1 MASKN
6 KPIIDFSFAYHPLE
20 ETLEYEYKKKAV
32 FIGIPNDYTF
42 NENRIALTPQA
53 VATIVQNGNKVIV
66 ERNAGMASFYTDKD
80 YSDAGAE
87 ISDNKNEIYKADI
100 ILKTAPIFKEEI
112 SLLRENQIIFSTVH
126 TPILT
131 KEYLQSCLDKKII
144 AIALGSIKDDIG
156 HFPVVRSMSQIAGTN
171 AIQIASHY
179 LSNNQNGK
187 GVLLGGIDGVPPATV
202 VIIGAGMVGEYATRA
217 ALGCGAQVKVFDN
230 SIYRLMRLQRTVGQT
245 VFTSVI
251 DPILLEKVLK
261 NADVAIGALKPNKGI
276 VPMVV
281 TEAMVT
287 KMKKG
292 AVIIDVS
299 IDNGGCF
306 ETSEITTHKK
316 PTFLKHDIIHYCV
329 PNIASGVSR
338 TASKAISNILMPIV
352 LSISETSGDGKN
364 FLADK
369 PGLAAATYIYK
380 GKMTNKALSQK
391 FGFKYTDLNLIL
403 SSNF

>member
-6 KPIIDFSFAYHPLE
+6 KPIIDISFAYNPLE

-32 FIGIPNDYTF
+32 FIGIPNDFSY

-53 VATIVQNGNKVIV
+53 VATLVQNGNKVRV
-66 ERNAGMASFYTDKD
+66 EHNAGIPSFYSDKD
-80 YSDAGAE
+80 YSEAGAE
-87 ISDNKNEIYKADI
+87 IAHDKAEIFQAEI
-100 ILKTAPIFKEEI
+100 ILKTAPIVKDEFP
-112 SLLRENQIIFSTVH
+112 LLKENQIIFSTIH

-131 KEYLQSCLDKKII
+131 KEYLQNCIDKKII
-144 AIALGSIKDDIG
+144 AIALGSIKDDVG
-156 HFPVVRSMSQIAGTN
+156 HFPVVRSMSQIAGIN
-171 AIQIASHY
+171 SIQIASHY

-187 GVLLGGIDGVPPATV
+187 GVLLGGIDGVPPASV

-251 DPILLEKVLK
+251 DPILLSKVLK
-261 NADVAIGALKPNKGI
+261 EADVAIGALKPKKGV

-281 TEAMVT
+281 TESMVA

-316 PTFLKHDIIHYCV
+316 PIFIKHDVIHYCV

-338 TASKAISNILMPIV
+338 TSSKAISNIIMPLI
-352 LSISETSGDGKN
+352 LSISETSGNGKN
-364 FLADK
+364 ILYNR
-369 PGLAAATYIYK
+369 PGLAAATYVYK
-380 GKMTNKALSQK
+380 GKMTSKALSQK

-403 SSNF
+403 SSNL